1 MDAILEALEKQS
13 KELETIKQRLPE
25 PFKIPRPLELAMDIG
40 LPGLAIVLAGYPLK
54 AGHLVTSMG

>member
-25 PFKIPRPLELAMDIG
+25 PFKIPRPLELALDIG
-40 LPGLAIVLAGYPLK
+40 LPSLAIVLAFFLGRYFASPLCP
-54 AGHLVTSMG
+54 